1 MNNLSLRRSDVLK
14 LVDMPARAFD
24 AMLTRNQAPWPRRD
38 TGRGWGEFSTED
50 AYRVALAHAFFRQGG
65 GYDEAGRVIRAEFEN
80 LIEMK
85 AAEPGDLLIGT
96 FITETEFNIDEEA
109 GARLRLPVIAP
120 QPIWFTELERVKE
133 LVAENDTLIAFVAV
147 NATAVMKRTL
157 TKARDAKLIDDRLEE
172 LAVAVRA
179 V

>member
-1 MNNLSLRRSDVLK
+1 MRR
-14 LVDMPARAFD
+14 P
-24 AMLTRNQAPWPRRD
+24 P
-38 TGRGWGEFSTED
+38 GEFSTED
-50 AYRVALAHAFFRQGG
+50 AYRVALAHPFFSQGM

-80 LIEMK
+80 LIEMQ
-85 AAEPGDLLIGT
+85 AVEPGDLLIGT
-96 FITETEFNIDEEA
+96 FITETEFNVDEEA

-120 QPIWFTELERVKE
+120 QPIWFAELERVKGI
-133 LVAENDTLIAFVAV
+133 VAEHDTLIAFVGV

-157 TKARDAKLIDDRLEE
+157 TKARDAKLIDDRLEA